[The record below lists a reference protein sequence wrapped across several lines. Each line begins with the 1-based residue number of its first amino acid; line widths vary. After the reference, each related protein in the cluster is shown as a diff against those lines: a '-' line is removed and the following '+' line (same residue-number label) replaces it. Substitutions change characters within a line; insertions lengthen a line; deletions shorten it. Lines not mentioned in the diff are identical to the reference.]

1 MGKVFIRELWNY
13 PVKSPGGG
21 RVGDPQC
28 SMARQSVAPEDGP
41 IVPIRFRP
49 NLLPSDDA
57 SACLGDPVSLFD
69 FGASRLR
76 AGTQTAP

>member
-1 MGKVFIRELWNY
+1 MGNVFLRELWNY

-21 RVGDPQC
+21 RVGDPHC

-41 IVPIRFRP
+41 VVPIGFRP
-49 NLLPSDDA
+49 NVLASGDA
-57 SACLGDPVSLFD
+57 SAYLGDSVSLSD

-76 AGTQTAP
+76 AGTQAVP